1 MYKLFFDGACRGNPG
16 SSSYGAVIYD
26 PQGNELDTI
35 AACIGHATNNIAEY
49 SGLLAGLNRCQVL
62 NIKMLKVYGDSNLV
76 IKQVKGEWKV
86 KNDKL
91 RSLHKKIKK
100 IDSFFTSISYEHVYR
115 NNNKRADILANL
127 ILDKTTLN

>member
-16 SSSYGAVIYD
+16 LSSHGGVIYD
-26 PQGNELDTI
+26 PQGKEIDTI
-35 AACIGHATNNIAEY
+35 ATYIGHATNNIAEY

-62 NIKMLKVYGDSNLV
+62 NIKTLKVYGDSNLV

-100 IDSFFTSISYEHVYR
+100 RWNSSCFY
-115 NNNKRADILANL
+115 
-127 ILDKTTLN
+127 